1 MHLSHFSRCLIIGLY
16 VINTCLDI
24 QIYAQM
30 ENIKLARK
38 PSLWTRA
45 FNGTRLSFLYGIWMS
60 DFSSGGWGNS
70 CPQSPDF
77 YQLLTLTLSC
87 WFLVVLREISRGWVG
102 SGLGVGNSYSL
113 FDCGCGLW
121 DRLVRWKK
129 LDLSKRGNSDSQDL
143 ACHITSQRTLFWGLQ
158 RHLVIMNLIRTNWW
172 VIN

>member
-129 LDLSKRGNSDSQDL
+129 LDTLLQLLSWASYFVL
-143 ACHITSQRTLFWGLQ
+143 T
-158 RHLVIMNLIRTNWW
+158 VLIPMYSVAKSLSFTAARWSW
-172 VIN
+172 